1 MDTPPETER
10 RVVTDILHGDEIS
23 DPYRWLEETDDDVEE
38 WIERQNEY
46 TDRYLHTETRDY
58 LSPRFEPLAQVATY
72 YPIHV
77 RNDRYFQR
85 VEAPDQDHA
94 VLYVGTTPGT
104 DGDRRTLVNP
114 NAWEGN
120 HSLTWYVP
128 SIDGSHVAYGVTEGG
143 DEQYDIH
150 VLDVE
155 TGEVVTSI
163 ETVGRASSTR
173 FAWDQDGFY
182 YVATGSAGK
191 GKQLEKEIRYRALDG
206 RESVIGEETDPHV
219 WPMLWTD
226 RETGTLVMGRS
237 EMSGGTDLYVLD
249 DGEFTPAITGT
260 DATFTVH
267 LHEGVAYLQTD
278 YDAPYGRVL
287 AYTLDEMRD
296 GDVAPADL
304 DEVIPEQEGTLESI
318 AVAEN
323 QLIAHHQRDAHSQLT
338 VYNLAGEQLHDLP
351 LPDYAS
357 TAMLTAN
364 PDAPEC
370 FYSVQSFDR
379 PPAIIRG
386 DLTDNTTSILDKT
399 DIDVDSEMDLVVRQE
414 WFESTDGAEVP
425 VFICHREESA
435 LDGDNP
441 TLLYGYGGFRQSLT
455 PTFDRFRLPFLA
467 DGGVYAQVCA
477 RGGQEFGEAWH
488 EAGMLENKQHTFD
501 DFIGCAE
508 HLIERGYTNSDRLAV
523 GGGSNG
529 GLSVG
534 AVITQRP
541 DLFAAAV
548 SAVPL
553 LDMLRFHQFL
563 LGESWTTEYGSPEDE
578 DAYHYIRQYSPYH
591 NVEARDYPVT
601 LFTTAIGDTRV
612 DPSHARKMTARMQ
625 RKSTS
630 GPILLR
636 TNDNTGHGLGKPTSM
651 ILDEQLDQWTFLYDQ
666 LGLDPE

>member
-1 MDTPPETER
+1 MDSPPETER
-10 RVVTDILHGDEIS
+10 RMVTDVLHGDEIS
-23 DPYRWLEETDDDVEE
+23 DPYRWLEETDEEVTE
-38 WIERQNEY
+38 WIDRQNEY
-46 TDRYLHTETRDY
+46 ADRYLHTETCDALR
-58 LSPRFEPLAQVATY
+58 PRFEPLAQVATY
-72 YPIHV
+72 YPVHV
-77 RNDRYFQR
+77 RNGRYFQR
-85 VEAPDQDHA
+85 VEAPDQDHP
-94 VLYVGTTPGT
+94 VLYVRTSPGT
-104 DGDRRTLVNP
+104 DADQRTLVDP
-114 NAWEGN
+114 NTWEDN
-120 HSLTWYVP
+120 RSLTWYVP

-150 VLDVE
+150 VHDVD
-155 TGEVVTSI
+155 TGNVVTTI
-163 ETVGRASSTR
+163 ETVGRVDSSR

-182 YVATGSAGK
+182 YVATGGASE
-191 GKQLEKEIRYRALDG
+191 GKQLQKEIRYHALDG
-206 RESVIGEETDPHV
+206 QESVVGEETDPHI

-249 DGEFTPAITGT
+249 SGEFIPTITDT
-260 DATFTVH
+260 DAMFIVY

-287 AYTLDEMRD
+287 ACSLDEMRD
-296 GDVAPADL
+296 GSTSPDDL
-304 DEVIPEQEGTLESI
+304 DEVVSEQEGTLQSI
-318 AVAEN
+318 AVAEH
-323 QLIAHHQRDAHSQLT
+323 QLVTHHQRDARSQLT
-338 VYNLAGEQLHDLP
+338 VYDLDGEHRHDLP
-351 LPDYAS
+351 LLDYAS

-370 FYSVQSFDR
+370 FYSIQSFDR
-379 PPAIIRG
+379 PPAVVHG
-386 DLTDNTTSILDKT
+386 DLTDATTRILDET
-399 DIDVDSEMDLVVRQE
+399 DVDVDSEMDLVVKQE

-425 VFICHREESA
+425 VFICHREDCA

-477 RGGQEFGEAWH
+477 RGGREFGEEWH

-508 HLIERGYTNSDRLAV
+508 HLIERGYTDSDRLAV

-541 DLFAAAV
+541 DLFAAAISV
-548 SAVPL
+548 VPL
-553 LDMLRFHQFL
+553 LDMLRFHRFL

-591 NVEARDYPVT
+591 NVEAHEYPAT
-601 LFTTAIGDTRV
+601 LLTTAVGDTRV

-625 RKSTS
+625 RKSTG
-630 GPILLR
+630 GPVLLR
-636 TNDNTGHGLGKPTSM
+636 TNDSTGHGLGKPTSM

-666 LGLDPE
+666 LRVTPD